1 MVMMN
6 VKHLIPCV
14 LAILSVLLLSG
25 CGEQENPTRTSLEAD
40 TSTLT
45 LFVGESAFRAA
56 TTKAE
61 HYRIT
66 YTSSNPAVAT
76 VDRMGKVTG
85 VSEGEAVITIDMAES
100 IEDWYAP
107 KKLTYNVVVVKK
119 PVSDETTAAVPAPTP
134 APAPAPTS
142 CTGSP
147 LNSATVG
154 MIICSH
160 GKVHTATTGAL
171 SCGGKKVAIV
181 AYKGVAGTVDTS
193 AGSSGYSGLAIALN
207 DANGGAPCQW
217 GPKGVVC
224 NTNAMSSTY
233 SEVLV
238 TTGDFCKG
246 IDNTNRLANADC
258 FSGHDHAAAKAAK
271 NYQYDASVSA
281 GAHPTGTSQWFLP
294 TMYQWNLI
302 LKGMCGDHGD
312 LRLPTVDDSG
322 INDNYKTASFDTNIT
337 AAGGTSVQNLFF
349 WPSIEYDI
357 DASWGV
363 DFVNGRASYYTKIG
377 NMAYV
382 RAVLA
387 F

>member
-1 MVMMN
+1 MN

-107 KKLTYNVVVVKK
+107 KKLTYNVVVKK
-119 PVSDETTAAVPAPTP
+119 SVSDETTAAVPAPI
-134 APAPAPTS
+134 PAPTP

-160 GKVHTATTGAL
+160 GNVHTATPGAL
-171 SCGGKKVAIV
+171 SCGGKKVAVV
-181 AYKGVAGTVDTS
+181 AYKGAAGSADTS
-193 AGSSGYSGLAIALN
+193 AGSSGYCGLAIALN

-217 GPKGVVC
+217 GPKGAVC

-271 NYQYDASVSA
+271 NYKYDASVSE

-312 LRLPTVDDSG
+312 LRMQTVMDTG

-337 AAGGTSVQNLFF
+337 AAGGTSVQNHFF
-349 WPSIEYDI
+349 WPSIEKDI

>member
-1 MVMMN
+1 MK

-85 VSEGEAVITIDMAES
+85 VSEGDAVITIDMAES

-119 PVSDETTAAVPAPTP
+119 PVSDETTAAVPAPVPAPTP
-134 APAPAPTS
+134 APAPAPVLDLGVALNSASVGMFVGANGKAYTS
-142 CTGSP
+142 KDAATSSGTTAEAWIAYK
-147 LNSATVG
+147 SATVG
-154 MIICSH
+154 ESL
-160 GKVHTATTGAL
+160 AFAL
-171 SCGGKKVAIV
+171 
-181 AYKGVAGTVDTS
+181 T
-193 AGSSGYSGLAIALN
+193 N
-207 DANGGAPCQW
+207 DAP
-217 GPKGVVC
+217 
-224 NTNAMSSTY
+224 
-233 SEVLV
+233 
-238 TTGDFCKG
+238 
-246 IDNTNRLANADC
+246 
-258 FSGHDHAAAKAAK
+258 
-271 NYQYDASVSA
+271 
-281 GAHPTGTSQWFLP
+281 
-294 TMYQWNLI
+294 
-302 LKGMCGDHGD
+302 
-312 LRLPTVDDSG
+312 
-322 INDNYKTASFDTNIT
+322 
-337 AAGGTSVQNLFF
+337 GGTSWNAFNTSPGWANPPSRTAITGGTWR
-349 WPSIEYDI
+349 WPSKTDLDNMLAGFGTLSATDNGVTSN
-357 DASWGV
+357 DAPSYWSCTAFDTYNAWSL
-363 DFVNGRASYYTKIG
+363 DFSPPFYLNVSSASPKDSPLSSR
-377 NMAYV
+377 YV

>member
-1 MVMMN
+1 MK

-85 VSEGEAVITIDMAES
+85 VSEGDAVITIDMAES

-107 KKLTYNVVVVKK
+107 KKLTYNVVVKK
-119 PVSDETTAAVPAPTP
+119 PVSDETTAAVPAPV
-134 APAPAPTS
+134 PAPTP

-160 GKVHTATTGAL
+160 GNVHTATPGAL

-181 AYKGVAGTVDTS
+181 AYKGAAGSADTS
-193 AGSSGYSGLAIALN
+193 EGSGSYTGLAIALN

-217 GPKGVVC
+217 WD
-224 NTNAMSSTY
+224 NTNANCVSNSSTT
-233 SEVLV
+233 S
-238 TTGDFCKG
+238 TAFGFMAG
-246 IDNTNRLANADC
+246 IDDTQQMANATEVC
-258 FSGHDHAAAKAAK
+258 SGHTHDAAKAVN
-271 NYQYDASVSA
+271 NYQYDASVPA
-281 GAHPTGTSQWFLP
+281 GAQPTGTSQWFLP
-294 TMYQWNLI
+294 TIGQWNLI
-302 LKGMCGDHGD
+302 VKGMCGDHGN
-312 LRLPTVDDSG
+312 LTILTPST
-322 INDNYKTASFDTNIT
+322 YYYTAANFNVKIL
-337 AAGGTSVQNLFF
+337 AAGGTGVISAPYWTSVELNKMNT
-349 WPSIEYDI
+349 W
-357 DASWGV
+357 
-363 DFVNGRASYYTKIG
+363 
-377 NMAYV
+377 NMNFATSKVSNSSKTSTNCYV

>member
-1 MVMMN
+1 MK

-85 VSEGEAVITIDMAES
+85 VSEGDAVITIDMAES

-119 PVSDETTAAVPAPTP
+119 PVSDETTAAVPAPI
-134 APAPAPTS
+134 PAPTP

-160 GKVHTATTGAL
+160 GKVHASTTGAL
-171 SCGGKKVAIV
+171 SCGGMKVAIV
-181 AYKGVAGTVDTS
+181 AYKGAAGSADTS
-193 AGSSGYSGLAIALN
+193 AGSNGYTGLAIALN
-207 DANGGAPCQW
+207 DANGGATCQW
-217 GPKGVVC
+217 YNSYLVMCINTSGIPLTTVLSTGGVFG
-224 NTNAMSSTY
+224 M
-233 SEVLV
+233 
-238 TTGDFCKG
+238 G
-246 IDNTNRLANADC
+246 IDNTNKLADGC
-258 FSGHDHAAAKAAK
+258 SSSHVHAAATVAK

-281 GAHPTGTSQWFLP
+281 GAYPTGTSQWFLP
-294 TMYQWNLI
+294 TVYQWNLMV
-302 LKGMCGDHGD
+302 KAMCGQSTD
-312 LRLPTVDDSG
+312 LTGSA
-322 INDNYKTASFDTNIT
+322 NSNYTATNFNVKIL
-337 AAGGTSVQNLFF
+337 AAGGTAVQ
-349 WPSIEYDI
+349 
-357 DASWGV
+357 ASQYWSCV
-363 DFVNGRASYYTKIG
+363 DVTNAGAWAMHFNDGKTDGLPK
-377 NMAYV
+377 NDNHYV

>member
-1 MVMMN
+1 MN

-66 YTSSNPAVAT
+66 YTSSNPTVAT

-85 VSEGEAVITIDMAES
+85 VSEGDAVITIDMAES

-107 KKLTYNVVVVKK
+107 KKLTYNVVVKK
-119 PVSDETTAAVPAPTP
+119 PVSDETTAAVPAPI
-134 APAPAPTS
+134 PAPTP

-160 GKVHTATTGAL
+160 GNVHTATPGAL
-171 SCGGKKVAIV
+171 SCGGKKVAVV
-181 AYKGVAGTVDTS
+181 AYKGAAGSADTS
-193 AGSSGYSGLAIALN
+193 TGSSGYCGLAIALN
-207 DANGGAPCQW
+207 DANGGATCQW
-217 GPKGVVC
+217 WD
-224 NTNAMSSTY
+224 NTNANCVSTSS
-233 SEVLV
+233 V
-238 TTGDFCKG
+238 TSTAFGFMAG
-246 IDNTNRLANADC
+246 IKDTQQMANAKGVC
-258 FSGHDHAAAKAAK
+258 SGHTHDAAKAVN

-294 TMYQWNLI
+294 TIGQWILI
-302 LKGMCGDHGD
+302 VKGMCGDHGD
-312 LRLPTVDDSG
+312 LRMSTAMDTG

-349 WPSIEYDI
+349 WPSIEKDI

>member
-85 VSEGEAVITIDMAES
+85 VSEGDAVITIDMAES

-119 PVSDETTAAVPAPTP
+119 PVSDETTAAVPAPVPAPPP
-134 APAPAPTS
+134 APAPVVDLGVA
-142 CTGSP
+142 
-147 LNSATVG
+147 LNSASVTVG
-154 MIICSH
+154 MIIAEN
-160 GKVHTATTGAL
+160 GKAYAP
-171 SCGGKKVAIV
+171 SNYDASFGKKVAIV
-181 AYKGVAGTVDTS
+181 AYKGAAGTVDTS
-193 AGSSGYSGLAIALN
+193 TGSSGYCGLAIALN
-207 DANGGAPCQW
+207 DANGGAKCQW
-217 GPKGVVC
+217 YNSYLVMCINTSGIPLATVLSTDGVF
-224 NTNAMSSTY
+224 
-233 SEVLV
+233 
-238 TTGDFCKG
+238 GKG
-246 IDNTNRLANADC
+246 IDNTNKLADGC
-258 FSGHDHAAAKAAK
+258 SSSHVHAAATVAK
-271 NYQYDASVSA
+271 NYQYDASVPA
-281 GAHPTGTSQWFLP
+281 GAYPTGTSQWFLP
-294 TMYQWNLI
+294 TVYQWNLMV
-302 LKGMCGDHGD
+302 KAMCGQSTD
-312 LRLPTVDDSG
+312 LTGSA
-322 INDNYKTASFDTNIT
+322 NSNYTATNFNVKIL
-337 AAGGTSVQNLFF
+337 AAGGTAVQ
-349 WPSIEYDI
+349 
-357 DASWGV
+357 ASQYWSCV
-363 DFVNGRASYYTKIG
+363 DVTNAGAWAMHFNDGKTDGLPK
-377 NMAYV
+377 NDNHYV

>member
-1 MVMMN
+1 MMK

-14 LAILSVLLLSG
+14 LAMLAVLLLSG
-25 CGEQENPTRTSLEAD
+25 CGEKENPTRTSLEAD
-40 TSTLT
+40 TSALT
-45 LFVGESAFRAA
+45 LFVGESVFRAA

-85 VSEGEAVITIDMAES
+85 VSEGDAVITIDMAES

-119 PVSDETTAAVPAPTP
+119 PVSDETTAAVPAPV
-134 APAPAPTS
+134 PAPTP

-160 GKVHTATTGAL
+160 GKVHAATTGAL
-171 SCGGKKVAIV
+171 SCGGMKVAVV
-181 AYKGVAGTVDTS
+181 AYKGAAGTVDTS
-193 AGSSGYSGLAIALN
+193 AGSGSYTGLAIALT
-207 DANGGAPCQW
+207 DANNETKCQW
-217 GPKGVVC
+217 W
-224 NTNAMSSTY
+224 NDTNANCVATSNITSTAF
-233 SEVLV
+233 
-238 TTGDFCKG
+238 GFMAG
-246 IDNTNRLANADC
+246 IEYTQQLANATGLC
-258 FSGHDHAAAKAAK
+258 SGHTHDAAKAVN

-294 TMYQWNLI
+294 TIGQWNLI
-302 LKGMCGDHGD
+302 VKGLCGDHGN
-312 LRLPTVDDSG
+312 LKATSPT
-322 INDNYKTASFDTNIT
+322 NDYYTATNFNVKIL
-337 AAGGTSVQNLFF
+337 AAGGKGVKTNSYWTSVELDKTYVWLMSF
-349 WPSIEYDI
+349 S
-357 DASWGV
+357 
-363 DFVNGRASYYTKIG
+363 IG
-377 NMAYV
+377 NVSNSSKTSTNNYV

>member
-1 MVMMN
+1 MMN

-134 APAPAPTS
+134 APTS

-160 GKVHTATTGAL
+160 GKVHAATTGAL
-171 SCGGKKVAIV
+171 SCGGKKVAVV

-217 GPKGVVC
+217 WD
-224 NTNAMSSTY
+224 NTNANCVSKSNITSTAF
-233 SEVLV
+233 
-238 TTGDFCKG
+238 GFMAG
-246 IDNTNRLANADC
+246 IKDTRQMANAKGVC
-258 FSGHDHAAAKAAK
+258 SGHTHDAAKAVN
-271 NYQYDASVSA
+271 NYQYDASVPA
-281 GAHPTGTSQWFLP
+281 GAPPTGTSQWFLP
-294 TMYQWNLI
+294 TIGQWNLI
-302 LKGMCGDHGD
+302 VKGMCGDHGNLTAAFSTND
-312 LRLPTVDDSG
+312 YYTVANFNVK
-322 INDNYKTASFDTNIT
+322 IL
-337 AAGGTSVQNLFF
+337 AAGGTGVKDNLYWTSVELDKTYVWLMSF
-349 WPSIEYDI
+349 S
-357 DASWGV
+357 
-363 DFVNGRASYYTKIG
+363 NGNVSNSSKIKSY
-377 NMAYV
+377 YV

>member
-85 VSEGEAVITIDMAES
+85 VSEGDAVITIDMAES

-119 PVSDETTAAVPAPTP
+119 PVSDETTAAVPAPV
-134 APAPAPTS
+134 PAPTP

-160 GKVHTATTGAL
+160 GKVHAATTGAL
-171 SCGGKKVAIV
+171 SCGGMKVAIV
-181 AYKGVAGTVDTS
+181 AYKGAAGSADTS
-193 AGSSGYSGLAIALN
+193 AGSSGYCGLAIALN
-207 DANGGAPCQW
+207 DANGGATCQW
-217 GPKGVVC
+217 WD
-224 NTNAMSSTY
+224 NTNANCVSNSSTT
-233 SEVLV
+233 S
-238 TTGDFCKG
+238 TAFGFMAG
-246 IDNTNRLANADC
+246 IEDTQQMANATGVC
-258 FSGHDHAAAKAAK
+258 SGHTHDAAKAVN

-294 TMYQWNLI
+294 TIGQWILI
-302 LKGMCGDHGD
+302 VKGMCGDLGS
-312 LRLPTVDDSG
+312 L
-322 INDNYKTASFDTNIT
+322 TASIPSTYYYTAGNFNVKIL
-337 AAGGTSVQNLFF
+337 AAGGTGVKNKSYWTSVELNKMNT
-349 WPSIEYDI
+349 W
-357 DASWGV
+357 
-363 DFVNGRASYYTKIG
+363 
-377 NMAYV
+377 NMNFATSSLSNSSKTSTNCYV